1 MRASLGKPPMSTAHD
16 DAVDRAGAPTEA
28 LALPT
33 VEPTKALLAKMFET
47 IENIGKAEDHL
58 QRKIDAE
65 LATADKFD
73 AAGEKREA
81 LQCLKKR
88 AMYMQQLATLK
99 TSKIDLES
107 QKMTMESI
115 QRVAAILDA
124 RRMAAKSIQ
133 EQIKQMGGVDKVDKV
148 EELMEYEVED
158 VRTRGVSILSEL
170 ISGIISGLISEL
182 IMLDGE
188 LQCLETK
195 EMYEHRLRTLWYSK
209 NMILEYQN
217 MMILDKQAVLEHEL
231 NDFAALREAKK
242 AMQKQGQDLQARVA
256 ALRSEA
262 AQLVR
267 LSKETGDD
275 TLKAQAAAKLRES
288 KLLQAQIDQQGAGA
302 GAGAGA
308 VVGSSLL
315 GGADKVEELM
325 DELEDLRTPTSDLML
340 HGIDADNYELL
351 AEMDELLAVM
361 EEEMAADSSKQK
373 RGGKAGF
380 LEQLRKRI
388 MGVARPM
395 MRLRQVIPLKMGA
408 CWSVAPNKAA
418 PQPPAQDSSMAAM
431 VDEELVMIARNPAK
445 EAMAKLKETIENIGK
460 KEDHLQRM
468 IDAELATAK
477 KFKAAGKTRE
487 ALQCIQKKK
496 MYEQQLATLGTSKMN
511 LENLKLT
518 MESMFMNA
526 DCLDAHRA
534 AGEALWKD
542 VVSHTAVTLQQPVS
556 MAGALEPS
564 YYESVGLTP
573 VGPVSWRVGPPGAAS
588 RSRRYEAGRR
598 ITKPT

>member
-1 MRASLGKPPMSTAHD
+1 
-16 DAVDRAGAPTEA
+16 
-28 LALPT
+28 
-33 VEPTKALLAKMFET
+33 
-47 IENIGKAEDHL
+47 
-58 QRKIDAE
+58 
-65 LATADKFD
+65 
-73 AAGEKREA
+73 
-81 LQCLKKR
+81 
-88 AMYMQQLATLK
+88 
-99 TSKIDLES
+99 
-107 QKMTMESI
+107 
-115 QRVAAILDA
+115 
-124 RRMAAKSIQ
+124 
-133 EQIKQMGGVDKVDKV
+133 
-148 EELMEYEVED
+148 
-158 VRTRGVSILSEL
+158 
-170 ISGIISGLISEL
+170 
-182 IMLDGE
+182 
-188 LQCLETK
+188 
-195 EMYEHRLRTLWYSK
+195 
-209 NMILEYQN
+209 
-217 MMILDKQAVLEHEL
+217 
-231 NDFAALREAKK
+231 
-242 AMQKQGQDLQARVA
+242 
-256 ALRSEA
+256 
-262 AQLVR
+262 
-267 LSKETGDD
+267 
-275 TLKAQAAAKLRES
+275 
-288 KLLQAQIDQQGAGA
+288 
-302 GAGAGA
+302 
-308 VVGSSLL
+308 
-315 GGADKVEELM
+315 
-325 DELEDLRTPTSDLML
+325 
-340 HGIDADNYELL
+340 
-351 AEMDELLAVM
+351 
-361 EEEMAADSSKQK
+361 
-373 RGGKAGF
+373 
-380 LEQLRKRI
+380 
-388 MGVARPM
+388 M

>member
-1 MRASLGKPPMSTAHD
+1 
-16 DAVDRAGAPTEA
+16 
-28 LALPT
+28 
-33 VEPTKALLAKMFET
+33 
-47 IENIGKAEDHL
+47 
-58 QRKIDAE
+58 
-65 LATADKFD
+65 
-73 AAGEKREA
+73 
-81 LQCLKKR
+81 
-88 AMYMQQLATLK
+88 
-99 TSKIDLES
+99 
-107 QKMTMESI
+107 
-115 QRVAAILDA
+115 
-124 RRMAAKSIQ
+124 
-133 EQIKQMGGVDKVDKV
+133 
-148 EELMEYEVED
+148 
-158 VRTRGVSILSEL
+158 
-170 ISGIISGLISEL
+170 
-182 IMLDGE
+182 
-188 LQCLETK
+188 
-195 EMYEHRLRTLWYSK
+195 
-209 NMILEYQN
+209 
-217 MMILDKQAVLEHEL
+217 
-231 NDFAALREAKK
+231 
-242 AMQKQGQDLQARVA
+242 
-256 ALRSEA
+256 
-262 AQLVR
+262 

-340 HGIDADNYELL
+340 HGIDADDDELL

-418 PQPPAQDSSMAAM
+418 M

-460 KEDHLQRM
+460 KEDHLQRK
-468 IDAELATAK
+468 IDAELATAE
-477 KFKAAGKTRE
+477 KFKAAGKERE
-487 ALQCIQKKK
+487 RLQCLEKKK

-526 DCLDAHRA
+526 EILDVQRA
-534 AGEALWKD
+534 AGEKLEALLCLEKKG

-598 ITKPT
+598 ITKPPI